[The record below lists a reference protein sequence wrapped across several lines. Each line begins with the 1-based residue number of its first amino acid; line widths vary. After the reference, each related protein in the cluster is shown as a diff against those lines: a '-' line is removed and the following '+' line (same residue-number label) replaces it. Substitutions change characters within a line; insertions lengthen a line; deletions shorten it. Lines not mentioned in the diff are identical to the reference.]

1 MTTRKTIVGTN
12 ASLGG
17 PATTATIDS
26 SNNPANSIINNLNV
40 KIQPK
45 DAKRYNVEYEAVKY
59 QGDDDVTVIRPKSR
73 NTSQEVLEGV
83 RQKSRNASQEV
94 FEEVPV
100 QGREYTADDDHDLL
114 VYLINIFHNII
125 VKDYK
130 ALLNIIDTSGLVILD
145 SDSLIGL
152 ISRVLGIEDSCVK
165 IVIEEETEVGC
176 CGAIKTKY
184 IPLKPI
190 SKIKVDCGNG
200 YVDLDLVYNTIY
212 NKIIDTYC
220 ISLEKVIESS
230 YLASLLSK

>member
-45 DAKRYNVEYEAVKY
+45 DIKKDNVEYEAVKY
-59 QGDDDVTVIRPKSR
+59 QGDDDVTLLRQKSR
-73 NTSQEVLEGV
+73 NQSQEVLEGV
-83 RQKSRNASQEV
+83 RKGSRNASQEV
-94 FEEVPV
+94 FEEGVV
-100 QGREYTADDDHDLL
+100 QQGREYTADDDHDLL
-114 VYLINIFHNII
+114 VYLINVFHTII
-125 VKDYK
+125 VKDIK

-152 ISRVLGIEDSCVK
+152 ISRILGIEESCVK
-165 IVIEEETEVGC
+165 IVIEEETDIGC
-176 CGAIKTKY
+176 CGLKKY

-190 SKIKVDCGNG
+190 SKIKVDCGDG
-200 YVDLDLVYNTIY
+200 FVDLDLVYNTIY
-212 NKIIDTYC
+212 NKIIDSYG

>member
-40 KIQPK
+40 KIQSKKENP
-45 DAKRYNVEYEAVKY
+45 DEYEAVKY
-59 QGDDDVTVIRPKSR
+59 QGMDDVTVIRPKSR
-73 NTSQEVLEGV
+73 NASQEVLT
-83 RQKSRNASQEV
+83 
-94 FEEVPV
+94 EETKP
-100 QGREYTADDDHDLL
+100 REFTTEDDHDLL
-114 VYLINIFHNII
+114 VYLINVFHNII

-130 ALLNIIDTSGLVILD
+130 SVLNIIDRSGLVILD

-152 ISRVLGIEDSCVK
+152 ISRILGIEESCVK
-165 IVIEEETEVGC
+165 IVIEEETDVGC

-184 IPLKPI
+184 VPLKSV
-190 SKIKVDCGNG
+190 SKIKVDCGDG

-212 NKIIDTYC
+212 NKIQDTYC
-220 ISLEKVIESS
+220 ISLEKVIESN
-230 YLASLLSK
+230 YLASVLSK

>member
-1 MTTRKTIVGTN
+1 MSTRKTIVGTN

-45 DAKRYNVEYEAVKY
+45 DIKRDVEEYEAVKY
-59 QGDDDVTVIRPKSR
+59 QGDDDVTVLRQKSR
-73 NTSQEVLEGV
+73 NQSQEVLEGI
-83 RQKSRNASQEV
+83 RQKSRNQSQEV
-94 FEEVPV
+94 FEEGV

-130 ALLNIIDTSGLVILD
+130 SILNIIDTCGLVILD

-152 ISRVLGIEDSCVK
+152 ISRVLGIEESCVK
-165 IVIEEETEVGC
+165 IVIEEETDVGC

-200 YVDLDLVYNTIY
+200 FVDLDLVYNTIY
-212 NKIIDTYC
+212 NKIIDTYG
-220 ISLEKVIESS
+220 ISLEKIYETS

>member
-45 DAKRYNVEYEAVKY
+45 DPKKDTVDYEAVKY
-59 QGDDDVTVIRPKSR
+59 QGDDDVTLIRPKVNGSRPASR
-73 NTSQEVLEGV
+73 NTSQDMLEGV
-83 RQKSRNASQEV
+83 RQKSRNQSQEV
-94 FEEVPV
+94 FDEGV
-100 QGREYTADDDHDLL
+100 REFTTDDDHDLL
-114 VYLINIFHNII
+114 VYLINVFHNII

-130 ALLNIIDTSGLVILD
+130 SLLNIIDTSGLVILD

-152 ISRVLGIEDSCVK
+152 ISRVLGIEESCVK
-165 IVIEEETEVGC
+165 IVIEEETDVGC

-184 IPLKPI
+184 VPLKPI
-190 SKIKVDCGNG
+190 SKIKVDCGDG
-200 YVDLDLVYNTIY
+200 YVDLDLVYNTTY

-220 ISLEKVIESS
+220 ISLG
-230 YLASLLSK
+230 L